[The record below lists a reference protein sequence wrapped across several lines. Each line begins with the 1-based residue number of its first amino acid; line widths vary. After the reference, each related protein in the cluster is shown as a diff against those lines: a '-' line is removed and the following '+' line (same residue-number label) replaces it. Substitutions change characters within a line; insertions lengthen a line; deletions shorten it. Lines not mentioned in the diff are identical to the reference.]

1 MRTAHRPPT
10 PPVAPGR
17 LPLIGHGLEL
27 WRRPLEFLGSL
38 TAYDPIVAAHL
49 GPKPSYVLTSPDL
62 VHRVLVSDAA
72 SFAKGRSFDKLRPF
86 LGNGLATSEGA
97 FHLRQ
102 RRLVQPAFH
111 HRRITHYVETMAR
124 LAAERAA
131 SWRPGEVV
139 DVTRQMLELS
149 LAVVT
154 STLFSTSLDAATA
167 AEIRRALPVVLRG
180 MYTRVLDPTNL
191 GHRLPTPGNRRL
203 AAADAR
209 LRGVI
214 DRLIRAGRA
223 DAAADRPDLLSML
236 LNARDADSGEAMTD
250 RQLHDELITLLVAGT
265 ETAAG
270 GLAWLFHELG
280 RNPAVDRRL
289 HRELHDHGALPLTPE
304 RLARLDYT
312 RRVVDEALRVRNPGG
327 ITLRRAVTD
336 VELGGYR
343 FRRGTEF
350 IFSALVLHRNPRYF
364 PDPLRFD
371 PDRWLPDR
379 PPGPRGAFLP
389 FGAGHHLCVGEAFA
403 RTEMATVV
411 ATVAGRWRLVPVPG
425 VRVRG
430 VMTSTNHP
438 ENLLMTVEPRTAP
451 VGSGASAP

>member
-1 MRTAHRPPT
+1 MPTASRPPA

-17 LPLIGHGLEL
+17 LPLLGHALEL
-27 WRRPLEFLGSL
+27 WRRPLEFLDGL
-38 TAYDPIVAAHL
+38 TAYDPIVATHL
-49 GPKPSYVLTSPDL
+49 GPKPSYLLTGPDL
-62 VHRVLVSDAA
+62 VHRVLVTDAA
-72 SFAKGRSFDKLRPF
+72 SFAKGRSFDKLRPY
-86 LGNGLATSEGA
+86 LGNGLATSQGA

-111 HRRITHYVETMAR
+111 HRRITHYVDTMAR
-124 LAAERAA
+124 FAAERAA
-131 SWRPGEVV
+131 SWRPGQVV

-149 LAVVT
+149 LAIVT
-154 STLFSTSLDAATA
+154 STLFSTALDAAAA

-180 MYTRVLDPTNL
+180 MYTRVLDPTDL
-191 GHRLPTPGNRRL
+191 WHRIPTPGNRRL
-203 AAADAR
+203 ADAHAR
-209 LRGVI
+209 LRRVI
-214 DRLIRAGRA
+214 DHLVRTERA
-223 DAAADRPDLLSML
+223 DPAGERPDLLSML
-236 LNARDADSGEAMTD
+236 LDARDADSGEAMTE

-280 RNPAVDRRL
+280 RNPLVDERL
-289 HRELHDHGALPLTPE
+289 HQELHDRNAVPPTGDRLPE
-304 RLARLDYT
+304 LDYT
-312 RRVVDEALRVRNPGG
+312 RRVVDEALRMRNPGG
-327 ITLRRAVTD
+327 ITIRRAVVD

-350 IFSALVLHRNPRYF
+350 IFSALVLHRNPRHF
-364 PDPLRFD
+364 PHPRRFD

-379 PPGPRGAFLP
+379 PAVPRGAFLP
-389 FGAGHHLCVGEAFA
+389 FGAGHHQCVGESFA
-403 RTEMATVV
+403 RTEMLTVA

-438 ENLLMTVEPRTAP
+438 DNLLMRVEPRPRTP
-451 VGSGASAP
+451 

>member
-1 MRTAHRPPT
+1 MPTASRPPA

-17 LPLIGHGLEL
+17 LPLLGHALEL
-27 WRRPLEFLGSL
+27 WRRPLEFLDGL
-38 TAYDPIVAAHL
+38 TAYDPIVATHL
-49 GPKPSYVLTSPDL
+49 GPKPSYLLTGPDL
-62 VHRVLVSDAA
+62 VHRVLVTDAA
-72 SFAKGRSFDKLRPF
+72 SFAKGRSFDKLRPY
-86 LGNGLATSEGA
+86 LGNGLATSQGA

-111 HRRITHYVETMAR
+111 HRRITHYVDTMAR
-124 LAAERAA
+124 FAAERAA
-131 SWRPGEVV
+131 SWRPGQVV

-149 LAVVT
+149 LAIVT
-154 STLFSTSLDAATA
+154 STLFSTALDAAAA

-180 MYTRVLDPTNL
+180 MYTRVLDPTDL
-191 GHRLPTPGNRRL
+191 WHRIPTPGNRRL
-203 AAADAR
+203 ADAHAR
-209 LRGVI
+209 LRRVI
-214 DRLIRAGRA
+214 DHLVRTERA
-223 DAAADRPDLLSML
+223 DPAGERPDLLSML
-236 LNARDADSGEAMTD
+236 LDARDADSGEAMTE

-280 RNPAVDRRL
+280 RNPLVDERL
-289 HRELHDHGALPLTPE
+289 HQELHDRNAVPPTADRLPE
-304 RLARLDYT
+304 LDYT
-312 RRVVDEALRVRNPGG
+312 RRVVDEALRMRNPGG
-327 ITLRRAVTD
+327 ITIRRAVVD

-350 IFSALVLHRNPRYF
+350 IFSALVLHRNPRHF
-364 PDPLRFD
+364 PHPRRFD

-379 PPGPRGAFLP
+379 PAVPRGAFLP
-389 FGAGHHLCVGEAFA
+389 FGAGHHQCVGESFA
-403 RTEMATVV
+403 RTEMLTVA

-438 ENLLMTVEPRTAP
+438 DNLLMRVEPRPRTP
-451 VGSGASAP
+451 

>member
-1 MRTAHRPPT
+1 MPTTSRPPA

-17 LPLIGHGLEL
+17 LPLIGHALAL
-27 WRRPLEFLGSL
+27 WRRPLEFLDSL

-49 GPKPSYVLTSPDL
+49 GPQPSYVLTGPEL
-62 VHRVLVSDAA
+62 VHRVLVGEAA
-72 SFAKGRSFDKLRPF
+72 SFAKGRSFDKLRPY

-111 HRRITHYVETMAR
+111 HGRIAHYVDTMAR
-124 LAAERAA
+124 LAAERAD
-131 SWRPGEVV
+131 SWRPGQVV
-139 DVTRQMLELS
+139 DVTLQMLELS

-154 STLFSTSLDAATA
+154 STLFSTSLDESAA

-191 GHRLPTPGNRRL
+191 WHRLPTPGNRRL
-203 AAADAR
+203 ADAHDR
-209 LRGVI
+209 LRSAV
-214 DRLIRAGRA
+214 DRLIHAERAERTGG
-223 DAAADRPDLLSML
+223 RPDLLATL
-236 LNARDADSGEAMTD
+236 LRARDADSGEAMTD

-280 RNPAVDRRL
+280 RHPLVDQRL
-289 HRELHDHGALPLTPE
+289 HQELQDHVELPLTAHQLP
-304 RLARLDYT
+304 RLGHT
-312 RRVVDEALRVRNPGG
+312 RRIVDESLRMRNPGG
-327 ITLRRAVTD
+327 ITIRRAITE

-343 FRRGTEF
+343 FPEGTEF
-350 IFSALVLHRNPRYF
+350 IFSALVLHRNPRHF

-379 PPGPRGAFLP
+379 PPVPRGAFVP
-389 FGAGHHLCVGEAFA
+389 FGAGHHLCVGESFA
-403 RTEMATVV
+403 RTEMMTVV
-411 ATVAGRWRLVPVPG
+411 ATVASRWRLAPAPG
-425 VRVRG
+425 ARVRG

-451 VGSGASAP
+451 TGP